1 MDSATLSPPTAHS
14 ARVAGVPAARGPA
27 WGRAQWERLA
37 LAVLC
42 LLALAGYFAFP
53 TYPTYDSFY
62 ALLWGRDLL
71 HVHLP
76 DFSVYRGPT
85 EHPLA
90 IAFGA
95 FCSLFGQSGARL
107 MVFGSIASFVALVA
121 GIYRLSQLCFGPVV
135 AVLAALL
142 MLTRLFDA
150 NLAAQGYLDLTYIA
164 LIVWATTLEVQRSR
178 RGTAVFVLLAA
189 AGLLRPDAWVLAG
202 VYWLWCAWPAVLAA
216 RVGEK
221 QVGGEEL
228 EGGTWGGAGGML
240 GGVGDAGV
248 TVGGGTNEADAI
260 GRDATNRTRSAGTA
274 SNAARNTAVRAAV
287 PDRAGAAG
295 VAGDMACGGTGEG
308 DAAHAHGT
316 LPRHAASAA
325 VPSLQRLLGYAAL
338 VVLAPLLWVALDTI
352 VTGDPL
358 YSLHSTA
365 VLAAELERTQGF
377 SAVLSATWRYLVRI
391 DKLPVVVGGIVGVA
405 LGVYLTPRRARVPL
419 AVLALLLL
427 VYVAEGAGGAS
438 VIDRYMMGSAALLL
452 PFCALAIGGWSLL
465 QRGSLLRRAWMA
477 AGAAL
482 VLYGALAAVSV
493 TSLTSARTTLA
504 YHDDFH
510 NGLATALHAPSVR
523 AELARCPLLSLPD
536 NKLIPDARW
545 ILGSS
550 NQHNIVARSE
560 ARADTDAGDPALR
573 ERLLRGSVAVY
584 PLGAAVFQEAI
595 VDVGDDP
602 RDQVPLPGFRRIYTS
617 HYYAIYGNC

>member
-1 MDSATLSPPTAHS
+1 
-14 ARVAGVPAARGPA
+14 V
-27 WGRAQWERLA
+27 RLA
-37 LAVLC
+37 RLRAVPGATWARLGFAALC
-42 LLALAGYFAFP
+42 VAALVGYFAFP

-71 HVHLP
+71 HLHLP

-95 FCSLFGQSGARL
+95 LCSIFGQGGARL
-107 MVFGSIASFVALVA
+107 MVLGSIASFVVLTA
-121 GIYRLSQLCFGPVV
+121 GLFRLTRLCFGPLV

-164 LIVWATTLEVQRSR
+164 LIVWATALEVERPR
-178 RGTAVFVLLAA
+178 RGTPVFVLLAL
-189 AGLLRPDAWVLAG
+189 AGLLRPDAWVLGG
-202 VYWLWCAWPAVLAA
+202 VYWLWCAWPALGAA
-216 RVGEK
+216 R
-221 QVGGEEL
+221 
-228 EGGTWGGAGGML
+228 GGAG
-240 GGVGDAGV
+240 A
-248 TVGGGTNEADAI
+248 
-260 GRDATNRTRSAGTA
+260 
-274 SNAARNTAVRAAV
+274 
-287 PDRAGAAG
+287 
-295 VAGDMACGGTGEG
+295 
-308 DAAHAHGT
+308 
-316 LPRHAASAA
+316 
-325 VPSLQRLLGYAAL
+325 PSLRRLLGYLAL
-338 VVLAPLLWVALDTI
+338 TVAAPLLWVALDTI

-377 SAVLSATWRYLVRI
+377 TSVLAATWRYLVRI
-391 DKLPVVVGGIVGVA
+391 DKLPIVLGGLAGVV
-405 LGVYLTPRRARVPL
+405 LGAWLTPRRARVPL

-427 VYVAEGAGGAS
+427 VYVAEGAAGAS

-465 QRGSLLRRAWMA
+465 RAGSLLRRVWMA
-477 AGAAL
+477 GGAAL
-482 VLYGALAAVSV
+482 LLYGAVAAVTV

-510 NGLATALHAPSVR
+510 EGLAAALHAPAVH

-545 ILGSS
+545 ILDTTGQSE
-550 NQHNIVARSE
+550 IVARSE
-560 ARADTDAGDPALR
+560 ARADAEAGVNTLTDRIARA
-573 ERLLRGSVAVY
+573 SVAVY

-602 RDQVPLPGFRRIYTS
+602 LDQVALPGFRRIYTS
-617 HYYAIYGNC
+617 RYYAVYGNC